1 MNTGIID
8 SLMQETIHRNLLK
21 YAAGRAI
28 FCPHCDTIL
37 DCRSTVVATRDT
49 REYVMCARCWD
60 SKVDQAG
67 KAACSEIVDGR
78 ELWPAP
84 AKRTYKPR
92 TSKHTFKARLDAGLQ
107 ASGWQRDWSDKSRYN
122 AWIKPGEA
130 YKLFVGP
137 SGALRKG
144 ECASRSYSIGD
155 PSNQRDRYADLLRAG
170 DAALAAN

>member
-28 FCPHCDTIL
+28 FCPGCGKVL
-37 DCRSTVVATRDT
+37 DCRDTVTATHMT
-49 REYVMCARCWD
+49 GGQAVMCGKCWD
-60 SKVDQAG
+60 R
-67 KAACSEIVDGR
+67 KAELYAFSEIVDGR
-78 ELWPAP
+78 KLWPAP
-84 AKRTYKPR
+84 VKRTSKPR
-92 TSKHTFKARLDAGLQ
+92 TSKHTFKTRLEAGLQ
-107 ASGWQRDWSDKSRYN
+107 ASGWQRDWSDRSRYN

-144 ECASRSYSIGD
+144 ECASRSWSVGD
-155 PSNQRDRYADLLRAG
+155 SLSKDGLYPAMLQAG
-170 DAALAAN
+170 DAALSAK